1 MYRASLCNTFKATY
15 CLVFAKATAMLELKF
30 RIEQWTQR
38 NSYLLWFVGYKQ
50 RDSVAVL
57 TRVIQGQWWVCRILW
72 LRFYNF
78 EMFYDVIRILTNNNC
93 CSQPERLGGREGGWR
108 KIVTIERR
116 DQNLGSNCKKI
127 KVENELVFST
137 GNASYIKL
145 SGFLPV
151 FTVYWS
157 LSRTIV
163 GTNISRSRKT
173 ILFHWT

>member
-1 MYRASLCNTFKATY
+1 MQYIQSNLLSGFCQGHRHAWAKVPNRAMNTKKFISP
-15 CLVFAKATAMLELKF
+15 VIRRIQTA
-30 RIEQWTQR
+30 RQCR
-38 NSYLLWFVGYKQ
+38 
-50 RDSVAVL
+50 SVV
-57 TRVIQGQWWVCRILW
+57 QGQWWVCGILW

-145 SGFLPV
+145 SGFYLFLR
-151 FTVYWS
+151 FTG
-157 LSRTIV
+157 LFPGLLLAQIFLEV
-163 GTNISRSRKT
+163 GEKRFCFIGLWISDLK
-173 ILFHWT
+173 L